1 MLGSGQKGH
10 EEQTGLVLE
19 MEPTLRIYAPNVNNP
34 GARAQSSV
42 AYHKIGF
49 VSDDSVHL

>member
-1 MLGSGQKGH
+1 MLWSGQKGR
-10 EEQTGLVLE
+10 EEQTGVVLE

-42 AYHKIGF
+42 VYHKLGF
-49 VSDDSVHL
+49 VLDDSVHL